1 MFTDTDYILDRLEE
15 EVKTLP
21 DVKNEYLQH
30 LVELGYIPINLL
42 NALRPADLE
51 KAKDQFLLEAH
62 DSSIYQTAD
71 FIDAAFREPDNFLV
85 GLLRQAVDIDEGFIF
100 EKLPEVGAI
109 NLTTRIIHYRL
120 DVFGLWPFAINMPW
134 SLVNSEARLKMVAG
148 FLKST
153 PLEAINLLADIENL
167 TKRLLSAY
175 ENDTFIFAFRANGNL
190 SKDIIRKLDQKGA
203 FSRQLVDDFGER
215 SDFIKFL
222 KKEIIKGKR
231 IDFGFLRQDTENPFK
246 KFLLRLIQV
255 HQWQDGFY
263 NGLLDGD
270 LGEVSLQSLMDAVEF
285 YNAANRKNIKIHRV
299 LTYVD
304 DGYFL
309 FNALFFLQE
318 YMVEDVEP
326 NAESSAEDTIISNI
340 INQVQHS
347 DEITVASFQDGFL
360 KLKSEILADSAS
372 KPQERKGLLQRIY
385 FGMKKIIK
393 KVFKIAKNI
402 FNWIV
407 ETTKK
412 FWGLLKKV
420 FRHFF
425 ENLRNGI
432 KAFAE
437 GMKFLLGK
445 REVTTAGREGLIASK
460 MQFDG
465 DSFNLVLGHPASLI
479 ETHMGKMQYHA
490 ATLQFSVAVVGGVI
504 NIIKNILNVLSWP
517 LLVFTIIKI
526 YKHIKDAYTKLQLA
540 TP

>member
-1 MFTDTDYILDRLEE
+1 MLTDTDYILGRLEE

-21 DVKNEYLQH
+21 DVKNECLQH
-30 LVELGYIPINLL
+30 LVELGYIPLNLL

-51 KAKDQFLLEAH
+51 KAKDQFLFEAH
-62 DSSIYQTAD
+62 DSSLFQSPD
-71 FIDAAFREPDNFLV
+71 FLGAAFREPDNFLV
-85 GLLRQAVDIDEGFIF
+85 GLLRKALDIDEGFMF
-100 EKLPEVGAI
+100 AKLPEKGAL

-120 DVFGLWPFAINMPW
+120 DVFGLWPFAINKPY
-134 SLVNSEARLKMVAG
+134 SLINSEARLKMLAE
-148 FLKST
+148 FAKST
-153 PLEAINLLADIENL
+153 PLEAINLLADVEGL
-167 TKRLLSAY
+167 TNHLLSVN

-190 SKDIIRKLDQKGA
+190 SKEIIRKLDQKGA

-215 SDFIKFL
+215 SDFIKYL
-222 KKEIIKGKR
+222 RKEIIKGKR
-231 IDFGFLRQDTENPFK
+231 TDFGFLRQEVENPFK
-246 KFLLRLIQV
+246 IFLLRLIQV
-255 HQWQDGFY
+255 HQWQEGFY

-270 LGEVSLQSLMDAVEF
+270 LGEVSLQSLMDAIEF
-285 YNAANRKNIKIHRV
+285 YNTANRKNIKIHRV

-318 YMVEDVEP
+318 YMVEDVEQI
-326 NAESSAEDTIISNI
+326 AESSAEDAIINNIIS
-340 INQVQHS
+340 QVQQS
-347 DEITVASFQDGFL
+347 DETTVASFQNGFL
-360 KLKSEILADSAS
+360 KLKAEILVDSES
-372 KPQERKGLLQRIY
+372 KPLERKGLLQRIY
-385 FGMKKIIK
+385 FGIKKIIK
-393 KVFKIAKNI
+393 KVFKIAKNV
-402 FNWIV
+402 FSWIV

-420 FRHFF
+420 FGHFF

-432 KAFAE
+432 KAFAD

-445 REVTTAGREGLIASK
+445 REVSTASDVGLIASK

-465 DSFNLVLGHPASLI
+465 DSFNLVLGQTNSLV
-479 ETHMGKMQYHA
+479 ETHVGKMQYHA

-526 YKHIKDAYTKLQLA
+526 YKHIKEAYTKLQLA

>member
-1 MFTDTDYILDRLEE
+1 MITDTDYILDRLEE

-21 DVKNEYLQH
+21 DVKNECLQH
-30 LVELGYIPINLL
+30 LVELGYISLTLL
-42 NALRPADLE
+42 NALRPADVQ
-51 KAKDQFLLEAH
+51 KAKDHFLNEAR
-62 DSSIYQTAD
+62 DSILYHPAD
-71 FIDAAFREPDNFLV
+71 FLGAAFREPDNFLV
-85 GLLRQAVDIDEGFIF
+85 DLLRKAVDIDEGYVF
-100 EKLPEVGAI
+100 EKLPEAGTL
-109 NLTTRIIHYRL
+109 NLATRIIHYRL
-120 DVFGLWPFAINMPW
+120 DVLGLWPFAINMPW
-134 SLVNSEARLKMVAG
+134 SLINSEARLKMVAG

-153 PLEAINLLADIENL
+153 PLEAINFLADIENL
-167 TKRLLSAY
+167 TKHLLSAY
-175 ENDTFIFAFRANGNL
+175 ENDTFIFAFHANGNL
-190 SKDIIRKLDQKGA
+190 PKDIIRKLDQKGA

-215 SDFIKFL
+215 SDFIKFV
-222 KKEIIKGKR
+222 KKEILKGKR
-231 IDFGFLRQDTENPFK
+231 TDFGFLRQEAENPFK

-255 HQWQDGFY
+255 HQWQEGFY

-270 LGEVSLQSLMDAVEF
+270 LGEVSMQSLMDAVEF
-285 YNAANRKNIKIHRV
+285 YNTANRKNVKIHRV
-299 LTYVD
+299 LTYVN

-309 FNALFFLQE
+309 FNALFFLRE
-318 YMVEDVEP
+318 YMVEEARE
-326 NAESSAEDTIISNI
+326 NAESSAEDTVISNI

-347 DEITVASFQDGFL
+347 NNTTVASFHDGFL

-385 FGMKKIIK
+385 FGIKKIIK

-432 KAFAE
+432 KAFAD

-445 REVTTAGREGLIASK
+445 REVTTTGQEGLIASK

-465 DSFNLVLGHPASLI
+465 DSFNLVLGQSNSLV
-479 ETHMGKMQYHA
+479 ETHLGKMQYHA

-504 NIIKNILNVLSWP
+504 NIVKNILNVLSWP

-526 YKHIKDAYTKLQLA
+526 YKHIKEAYTKLQLA